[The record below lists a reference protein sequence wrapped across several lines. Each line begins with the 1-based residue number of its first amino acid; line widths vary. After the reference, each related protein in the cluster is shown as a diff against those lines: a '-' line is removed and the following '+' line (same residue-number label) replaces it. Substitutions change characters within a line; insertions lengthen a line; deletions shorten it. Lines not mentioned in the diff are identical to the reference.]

1 MLKLVDG
8 VEDAVERDSA
18 SADRQSVEELASVF
32 LRSLD
37 QANDA
42 PPPKDATAPAAAGPT
57 ELVPGTPLDYLRAT
71 FPNVYD
77 SVIFAFGRSKN
88 PNEIAAKAL
97 EEHQTRTFNL
107 FVPPS
112 LPPSLPSFFLSLV
125 YLPSFCLSLN
135 NSICSVEA
143 RVVSQGL
150 CRQV

>member
-77 SVIFAFGRSKN
+77 GVIFAFGRSKN

-97 EEHQTRTFNL
+97 EEHQARTFNL

-112 LPPSLPSFFLSLV
+112 LPPFLLSFFGLSSVFLLV
-125 YLPSFCLSLN
+125 SKQFYL
-135 NSICSVEA
+135 
-143 RVVSQGL
+143 
-150 CRQV
+150 